1 MMDRNTI
8 TALLLITVVLIVTP
22 YYIKLVSPDVDPIEE
37 TSDDFVETTQQPV
50 VYREYENTLNQQDN
64 NDLIIQG
71 ETIVENLVKV
81 ENDLYIATISSKNGG
96 SIASFEIKDHLK
108 SDSSF
113 VNLSSNNNKNNLLIS
128 FKNFN
133 GEPVNINSGWV
144 QQFKGDNFYIDN
156 SKTLIYTNNLGK
168 GKITKALTFHPDRF
182 VIDIDTDI
190 TEIATNTL
198 GGNALLVIENGRLQS
213 VIELRRD
220 REVALLVQILDL
232 TLMHH
237 LITTQWRFEARVGF
251 GGTRAGLLRTQSSED
266 TSLSV
271 HSN

>member
-8 TALLLITVVLIVTP
+8 TALLLITLVLIVTP
-22 YYIKLVSPDVDPIEE
+22 YYMKLVSPGVDPVEE
-37 TSDDFVETTQQPV
+37 TFDGGVETTQQPV
-50 VYREYENTLNQQDN
+50 VYREYENTSNQDGDS
-64 NDLIIQG
+64 DLVIQG
-71 ETIVENLVKV
+71 ETTVENLVKI

-96 SIASFEIKDHLK
+96 SITSFEIKDHLK

-128 FKNFN
+128 FKDFN
-133 GEPVNINSGWV
+133 GELVNINSGWV

-156 SKTLIYTNNLGK
+156 SKTLIYTNDLGK

-198 GGNALLVIENGRLQS
+198 GNTYTLGWVGGLPPTEKDS
-213 VIELRRD
+213 V
-220 REVALLVQILDL
+220 
-232 TLMHH
+232 
-237 LITTQWRFEARVGF
+237 
-251 GGTRAGLLRTQSSED
+251 SD
-266 TSLSV
+266 T
-271 HSN
+271 

>member
-8 TALLLITVVLIVTP
+8 TALLLITLVLIVTP

-37 TSDDFVETTQQPV
+37 TFNNSTETTEQPV
-50 VYREYENTLNQQDN
+50 VYREYESALSQEGNS
-64 NDLIIQG
+64 DL
-71 ETIVENLVKV
+71 TILDESSVENLVKI

-96 SIASFEIKDHLK
+96 SITSFEIKDHLK

-133 GEPVNINSGWV
+133 GELVDINSGWV

-190 TEIATNTL
+190 TEIAANTL
-198 GGNALLVIENGRLQS
+198 GNTYTLGWVGGCLLY
-213 VIELRRD
+213 
-220 REVALLVQILDL
+220 
-232 TLMHH
+232 
-237 LITTQWRFEARVGF
+237 
-251 GGTRAGLLRTQSSED
+251 
-266 TSLSV
+266 TSDAADE
-271 HSN
+271 